1 MRVAKLGFLLALL
14 TAGVAVADLPPG
26 ASSSASGDGNA
37 AATAASPARPE
48 ILGLTDAADSPLA
61 SFTYYYVLGMQM
73 QPRVSTTT
81 FAYDLTGCIHLTGG
95 TDNRL
100 TFPLLLPEGSIIKFL
115 RIYYDDTN
123 AGVDL
128 TAWLTRFEAGVTSTD
143 LVSVASSGSAGYGT
157 ELSITLTETFNS
169 SFNYSVI
176 VAPNVNNSTVQICG
190 VRVAYYSPII
200 FRDGFESGGTSFWS
214 AAFP

>member
-26 ASSSASGDGNA
+26 ASSPASGDGHT

-48 ILGLTDAADSPLA
+48 VLGLTDAADSPFAAL
-61 SFTYYYVLGMQM
+61 SYYYVLGMQM

-81 FAYDLTGCIHLTGG
+81 FAYDLTGCVHLTGG

-100 TFPLLLPEGSIIKFL
+100 TFPLLLPEGSIIRFL

-128 TAWLTRFEAGVTSTD
+128 TAWLTRFESGVTSTD
-143 LVSVASSGSAGYGT
+143 IVSVASSGSAGYGT
-157 ELSITLTETFNS
+157 TVVDFTSTFNS
-169 SFNYSVI
+169 SYNYTLI

-190 VRVAYYSPII
+190 VRVGYYSPII
-200 FRDGFESGGTSFWS
+200 FRDGFESADTSFWS
-214 AAFP
+214 LTSP

>member
-1 MRVAKLGFLLALL
+1 MRVAKLGLFLSLL
-14 TAGVAVADLPPG
+14 IAGAAVADLPPG
-26 ASSSASGDGNA
+26 ASSSASGDGHA

-61 SFTYYYVLGMQM
+61 WFSYYYVLGAEMK
-73 QPRVSTTT
+73 PRTSTTT
-81 FAYDLTGCIHLTGG
+81 FAYDFNGCIHLTAG
-95 TDNRL
+95 DNRL
-100 TFPLLLPEGSIIKFL
+100 LFPLLLPEGSIVKFL

-128 TAWLTRFEAGVTSTD
+128 TAWLTRYDAGLSSTD

-157 ELSITLTETFNS
+157 ELSIELSVIFSSSLNYTL
-169 SFNYSVI
+169 I
-176 VAPNVNNSTVQICG
+176 VAPNVNDSTVQICG
-190 VRVAYYSPII
+190 VRVAYYAPII

-214 AAFP
+214 LTTP